1 MNGPMARRI
10 ALAAAAGLL
19 VAACSSISSSGNG
32 GGNGNGSGNASTQG
46 GTLAVGLTSFPPQ
59 KGDPFAGIGAP
70 AEYVAAAIY
79 DPLTNVSGTGSVVPE
94 LATSWK
100 QVSAKTWTFT
110 MRPGVTFSDGEKFD
124 AAAAAANFNYLRTVT
139 SGKTSAVG
147 LSFTYL
153 VNAKALNANTLQ
165 LTTTAP
171 DPILPRE
178 LGIVWMV
185 APDILKQ
192 GAAAIA
198 AHPVGTGAFKVA
210 SWQQSKIT
218 LTAFTGSWEKPRLSQ
233 LVFDLLPDS
242 AAQLQALQSGQVD
255 LAPSVSPDQV
265 SQLTGTTKALISKLP
280 VIESLEFD
288 NASKKPS
295 PVDSQLVRQAL
306 NYAVNKQAIS
316 EKLLLGKVNPVGQ
329 GADQGTTGYNPAVT
343 AYPYDPAKA
352 KQLLAK
358 AGYSRGLNL
367 SAQVINGTFPADTE
381 VFQAVAANL
390 KAVGVNLTLN
400 AVPFSTWLNNYL
412 KASFPTQISELGWSN
427 LPALDIQRAA
437 TYFSCLKSPP
447 IFCNKAVVPL
457 LNEAAST
464 PSLSKHT
471 QLLQQVMKIDY
482 DNPPAIFL
490 TDMISIDGLSSK
502 LQGMHDVN
510 GMFTWNTAWLSS

>member
-19 VAACSSISSSGNG
+19 VAACSSSSSSGNG
-32 GGNGNGSGNASTQG
+32 NGNASGQG
-46 GTLAVGLTSFPPQ
+46 GTLTVGLTSFPPE
-59 KGDPFAGIGAP
+59 KGNPFAGIGAP
-70 AEYVAAAIY
+70 AEYVADAIFN
-79 DPLTNVSGTGSVVPE
+79 PLTNVSATGSVVPE

-100 QVSAKTWTFT
+100 QVSADTWTFT
-110 MRPGVTFSDGEKFD
+110 LRPGVTFSDGEKFD

-147 LSFTYL
+147 LSFTY
-153 VNAKALNANTLQ
+153 VVSAKALSAGTLQ
-165 LTTTAP
+165 LTTATP

-198 AHPVGTGAFKVA
+198 AHPVGTGPFKVA

-218 LTAFTGSWEKPRLSQ
+218 LTAFTGSWQKPHMSQ

-242 AAQLQALQSGQVD
+242 AAQLQALQSGQVG
-255 LAPSVSPDQV
+255 LAPDVSPDQV
-265 SQLTGTTKALISKLP
+265 PQLTGTTKVLISKLP
-280 VIESLEFD
+280 VIEALEFD
-288 NASKKPS
+288 TAAKKPS

-306 NYAVNKQAIS
+306 NYAVDKQAIS
-316 EKLLLGKVNPVGQ
+316 EKLLLGKVTPVGQ

-352 KQLLAK
+352 RHLLAK
-358 AGYSRGLNL
+358 AGYAHGLSL
-367 SAQVINGTFPADTE
+367 SAQVIDGTFPADTE

-390 KAVGVNLTLN
+390 KAVGVNLTVD
-400 AVPFSTWLNNYL
+400 AVPFSTWLTNYL
-412 KASFPTQISELGWSN
+412 KASFPTQINELGWSN

-437 TYFSCLKSPP
+437 SYYSCQKTPA
-447 IFCNKAVVPL
+447 IFCNKAVLPL

-471 QLLQQVMKIDY
+471 QLLQEVMQIDH

-502 LQGMHDVN
+502 LQGMQDVN